1 MVLNII
7 SGIITAIVTI
17 LSLFSKMKDQA
28 FYNIF
33 SNLKFLGKELLL
45 SSFLTIILYPIF
57 FLIFLFTNDKNIIV
71 IVAALLD
78 LIILFVATIMFL
90 YKRKYL
96 NRHAME
102 IANDLKIVREHNK
115 KAYDEIDI
123 LNRKITSHRSQNKDY
138 DEELQKLKAI
148 ELESNSKRT
157 NKYLWMMYFS
167 GLLIPSIFMFLSVL
181 YAIEQRWMGVLFF
194 IVVTIL
200 TNTIIINE
208 DANILFRSKV
218 KMTNKMN
225 KKHIAKY
232 DRQKNNKGW
241 I

>member
-1 MVLNII
+1 MPTACCRQLVYYKSHLEKEIIINMVLNII

-17 LSLFSKMKDQA
+17 LSLFSKMKDQE

-102 IANDLKIVREHNK
+102 IANDLKIVKEHNK
-115 KAYDEIDI
+115 KAYDDIDS

-138 DEELQKLKAI
+138 DEEL
-148 ELESNSKRT
+148 
-157 NKYLWMMYFS
+157 
-167 GLLIPSIFMFLSVL
+167 
-181 YAIEQRWMGVLFF
+181 
-194 IVVTIL
+194 
-200 TNTIIINE
+200 
-208 DANILFRSKV
+208 
-218 KMTNKMN
+218 
-225 KKHIAKY
+225 
-232 DRQKNNKGW
+232 
-241 I
+241 

>member
-1 MVLNII
+1 MILNII

-17 LSLFSKMKDQA
+17 LSLINKMKDQA

-45 SSFLTIILYPIF
+45 SGLLTIILYPIF
-57 FLIFLFTNDKNIIV
+57 FIIFVFTNDKNVIV
-71 IVAALLD
+71 IAAAFLD
-78 LIILFVATIMFL
+78 LIILCVATTMFL

-96 NRHAME
+96 DRHAME

-157 NKYLWMMYFS
+157 NKYLWMMY
-167 GLLIPSIFMFLSVL
+167 
-181 YAIEQRWMGVLFF
+181 
-194 IVVTIL
+194 
-200 TNTIIINE
+200 
-208 DANILFRSKV
+208 
-218 KMTNKMN
+218 
-225 KKHIAKY
+225 
-232 DRQKNNKGW
+232 
-241 I
+241 